1 MPLTFVVGTGRCGST
16 LLSKVLRAHPDVLS
30 IGEFFSALT
39 VRGTGIPTGEY
50 DGARMWDIISACDPN
65 LDGLIRDGLRIAELD
80 YPYGQGRFDPATGV
94 PVICH
99 MTLPSLT
106 PDPDRLFDQ
115 LAAEVPGWPTRPAA
129 EHYRALFALLARLL
143 DRRVVVERSGASLA
157 LVAQLRQ
164 EFPEARFVHMH
175 RDGPDCALSMSR
187 HPGFRLMAL
196 AQHAARIAGVPSRAQ
211 LDADAMRRLPAELAE
226 LLSPPMNPTRLLDY
240 QMPATAFGEL
250 WSGMLAAGLPALT
263 APPTATWIDLKYETL
278 LGDPGTQLARLAG
291 FIGVPA
297 RPDWV
302 DSATRMLDPGRT
314 GRAAAT
320 LDPAELAALE
330 AACAPGQRTIAASGT
345 AASVA

>member
-1 MPLTFVVGTGRCGST
+1 
-16 LLSKVLRAHPDVLS
+16 VLS

-39 VRGTGIPTGEY
+39 VRGAGIPTGEY
-50 DGARMWDIISACDPN
+50 DGARMWDIVSACDPN

-80 YPYGQGRFDPATGV
+80 YPYGRGRFDPATGV

-157 LVAQLRQ
+157 LVGQLRQ

-187 HPGFRLMAL
+187 HAGFRLMAL
-196 AQHAARIAGVPSRAQ
+196 GQHAARIAGVQSRAE
-211 LDADAMRRLPAELAE
+211 LDADAMRRLPTELAE
-226 LLSPPMNPTRLLDY
+226 LLSPPMNPTRLLD
-240 QMPATAFGEL
+240 
-250 WSGMLAAGLPALT
+250 GLPALT
-263 APPTATWIDLKYETL
+263 APPAATWIDLGYETL
-278 LGDPGTQLARLAG
+278 LRDPGPQLARLAG

-297 RPDWV
+297 SPDWV
-302 DSATRMLDPGRT
+302 DSAARMLDPGRT

-320 LDPAELAALE
+320 LDPAEFAALE
-330 AACAPGQRTIAASGT
+330 SACAPGQRAIAASGT
-345 AASVA
+345 AAAVA